1 MITTRL
7 AVPRGRLSRHA
18 TAGACAALATAGLAT
33 AALFGPVP
41 AQARTAAQAAA
52 PARAGASAAATPPGR
67 EWAAFAYYPPKHE
80 LVLFGGR
87 RPGTIFGDTWTRGGS
102 TWTQQHPT
110 RSPSARTGASM
121 VYDPASNQLLLFGGS
136 ATTGTGFSSQT
147 WTWNG
152 SNWTLLHPA
161 TSPPGRE
168 DQQMAYDAAT
178 QTVILF
184 SGFHGTGYWDD
195 TWSWN
200 GTTWTKLTPPTPPMG
215 RDSAAFVYDPATS
228 QVILFG
234 GFRGSGFSPGD
245 TWAWTGT
252 AWTQLSP
259 AHSPGIEVFARQAAY
274 DTASNQLLAFGGDAG
289 HSTFLNT
296 TWTWAGTD
304 WKRLSPATSPPPRA
318 YGAMTFDGATG
329 QVVLFSGSEN
339 ALTSFPTTTWAWNG
353 STWSQI

>member
-1 MITTRL
+1 MITTVL
-7 AVPRGRLSRHA
+7 TVRGNTLFRH
-18 TAGACAALATAGLAT
+18 TAACACAALAVTAV
-33 AALFGPVP
+33 AAAAP
-41 AQARTAAQAAA
+41 AQAAARGPGRGHAA
-52 PARAGASAAATPPGR
+52 PARAAAATPRGR
-67 EWAAFAYYPPKHE
+67 EWAAFAYYPPKNE

-87 RPGTIFGDTWTRGGS
+87 RPGTIFRDTWTRTGT
-102 TWTQQHPT
+102 TWTLHNPT

-121 VYDPASNQLLLFGGS
+121 VFDPASHQLLLFGGS
-136 ATTGTGFSSQT
+136 ATTGTGFSNQT

-152 SNWTLLHPA
+152 SNWTQLHPA

-178 QTVILF
+178 RTVILF
-184 SGFHGTGYWDD
+184 AGFHGTGYWDD

-200 GTTWTKLTPPTPPMG
+200 GTTWTKLNPATAPSG

-228 QVILFG
+228 QMILFG
-234 GFRGSGFSPGD
+234 GFRGTGFAPGD
-245 TWAWTGT
+245 TWAWNGT
-252 AWTQLSP
+252 TWTPLSP
-259 AHSPGIEVFARQAAY
+259 AHSPGIDVFARQAAY
-274 DTASNQLLAFGGDAG
+274 DTASNQLLLFGGDAG

-296 TWTWAGTD
+296 IWTWTGTD
-304 WKRLSPATSPPPRA
+304 WTQLSPAVSPPPRA
-318 YGAMTFDGATG
+318 YGAMTFDSATG

>member
-1 MITTRL
+1 M
-7 AVPRGRLSRHA
+7 
-18 TAGACAALATAGLAT
+18 AALL
-33 AALFGPVP
+33 GPAP
-41 AQARTAAQAAA
+41 AQAR
-52 PARAGASAAATPPGR
+52 ASATPQGR
-67 EWAAFAYYPPKHE
+67 EWAAFAYYPPKNE

-87 RPGTIFGDTWTRGGS
+87 RPGTVFDDTWTRTGT
-102 TWTQQHPT
+102 TWTLHHPS

-121 VYDPASNQLLLFGGS
+121 VFDPATGQLLLFGGS
-136 ATTGTGFSSQT
+136 ATTGTGFSNQT

-152 SNWTLLHPA
+152 SNWTQLHPA

-178 QTVILF
+178 QTVVLF

-200 GTTWTKLTPPTPPMG
+200 GTTWTKLTTPAPPMG

-234 GFRGSGFSPGD
+234 GFRGTGYAPGD

-252 AWTQLSP
+252 KWTQLSP

-289 HSTFLNT
+289 HNTFLNK
-296 TWTWAGTD
+296 TWMWTGTD
-304 WKRLSPATSPPPRA
+304 WKQLSPATLPPPRA
-318 YGAMTFDGATG
+318 YGAMTFDSATG

>member
-1 MITTRL
+1 MVTTEPVQRG
-7 AVPRGRLSRHA
+7 GRLHRN
-18 TAGACAALATAGLAT
+18 TAIWACAALAA
-33 AALFGPVP
+33 AALSGAIP
-41 AQARTAAQAAA
+41 AQAAA
-52 PARAGASAAATPPGR
+52 VARAPGHARATPARAAVTPRGR
-67 EWAAFAYYPPKHE
+67 EWSAFAYYPPKSE

-87 RPGTIFGDTWTRGGS
+87 RPGTIFGDTWTRTGS

-136 ATTGTGFSSQT
+136 ATTGTGFSGQT

-178 QTVILF
+178 GTVILF
-184 SGFHGTGYWDD
+184 AGFHGTGYWDD

-200 GTTWTKLTPPTPPMG
+200 GTTWTQLTTPTPPMG

-228 QVILFG
+228 QLILFG

-245 TWAWTGT
+245 TWDWTGT
-252 AWTQLSP
+252 TWTQLSP

-274 DTASNQLLAFGGDAG
+274 DTDTNQLLLFGGDAG
-289 HSTFLNT
+289 HNTFLNK
-296 TWTWAGTD
+296 TWTWTGTD
-304 WKRLSPATSPPPRA
+304 WQQLSPATSPPPRA
-318 YGAMTFDGATG
+318 YGAMTFDDATG

-339 ALTSFPTTTWAWNG
+339 ALKSFPTTTWAWNG